1 MRLGVLASAF
11 AAAGLLGGCLG
22 GPSEP
27 PLLRPPSAAGVPLP
41 GWVIRLEPIETRDRA
56 ALQRVA
62 DDLPGDIQVRNDAD
76 LFRLVYW
83 TEFKGRSVPVSGLIA
98 VPRGVQPRGVVVYL
112 HGTTTTRA
120 VAPSLPGRADGD
132 QEAAVFAGSGFITLL
147 PDYVGLGESDL
158 PQAYLVT
165 QPQVDAAVDML
176 KAIRGVGGLPGLPE
190 RLPLFLMGFSQ
201 GGQSAAGLHRALERN
216 PEPGYDLAATVAIAG
231 PHDLLG
237 AVTGKLEAPEAESP
251 RNVAYLAFAATAYAA
266 YYDQR
271 LDTLLT
277 AELARTVP
285 GLFDGSHSP
294 EEIVGGLPSDTR
306 ALFRPEAL
314 AALKA
319 GDGWFA
325 RALTDNE
332 TARWTPRAPLRI
344 VIGEADEDV
353 PPASSR
359 ALLEQA
365 RPGGGSTVSLELVP
379 DADHMGAAA
388 HSYAPTLAWF
398 ESLAGGS

>member
-1 MRLGVLASAF
+1 MRLRVLASALTVV
-11 AAAGLLGGCLG
+11 GLLAGCAG
-22 GPSEP
+22 APNE

-41 GWVIRLEPIETRDRA
+41 GWVIRFERIETRDRA

-62 DDLPGDIQVRNDAD
+62 DDLPGAIRVAGDVD
-76 LFRLVYW
+76 LYRLVYW
-83 TEFKGRSVPVSGLIA
+83 TPAKGAPVPVSGLVAI
-98 VPRGVQPRGVVVYL
+98 PRGVQPKGVVVYL

-120 VAPSLPGRADGD
+120 VSPSLPGRADGD
-132 QEAAVFAGSGFITLL
+132 QEAAVFAGSGYITLL

-158 PQAYLVT
+158 PQAYLVAR
-165 QPQVDAAVDML
+165 PQVDAAVDML
-176 KAIRGVGGLPGLPE
+176 KAIRGVGGAPGLPE

-201 GGQSAAGLHRALERN
+201 GGQSAAALHRALERR
-216 PEPGYDLAATVAIAG
+216 PVDGYDLKATVAIAG

-237 AVTGKLEAPEAESP
+237 AVVDKLEAPEAESP

-266 YYDQR
+266 YYDQP

-277 AELARTVP
+277 PELARTVP
-285 GLFDGSHSP
+285 GLFDGTHAP
-294 EEIVGGLPSDTR
+294 EDIVGRLPSDTR

-319 GDGWFA
+319 GTGWFA
-325 RALTDNE
+325 RALRENG
-332 TARWTPRAPLRI
+332 TADWTPRAPLRL

-359 ALLEQA
+359 ALLDHA
-365 RPGGGSTVSLELVP
+365 RRSGRVTVQSVPG
-379 DADHMGAAA
+379 ADHMGAAA
-388 HSYAPTLAWF
+388 QSYAPTLAWF